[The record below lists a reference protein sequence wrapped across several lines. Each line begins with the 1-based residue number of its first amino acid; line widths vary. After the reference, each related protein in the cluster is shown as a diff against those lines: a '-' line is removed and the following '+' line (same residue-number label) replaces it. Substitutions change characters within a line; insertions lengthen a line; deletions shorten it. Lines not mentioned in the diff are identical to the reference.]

1 MLSKIILAAS
11 VAMLIGTT
19 SADAQRYGRYGY
31 GYGGY
36 GYGYSSFDRNTNG
49 GAGHHAG
56 ETNGF

>member
-11 VAMLIGTT
+11 VVMVVATT
-19 SADAQRYGRYGY
+19 AADARSRYYGY

-36 GYGYSSFDRNTNG
+36 YGGSYDRNTNG
-49 GAGHHAG
+49 GAGHHTG